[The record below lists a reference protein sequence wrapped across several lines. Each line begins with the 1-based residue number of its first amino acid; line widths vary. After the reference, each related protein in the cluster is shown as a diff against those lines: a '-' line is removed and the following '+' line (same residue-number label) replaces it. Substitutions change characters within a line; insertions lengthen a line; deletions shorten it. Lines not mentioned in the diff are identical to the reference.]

1 MVRPNLLLDCRAH
14 KSPHSPVVVMNIPT
28 GSLCRVDLVDATSNL
43 TKPRFSPHQPRK
55 KDSNI
60 ADEEEFQA
68 RLDAQWDVDFP
79 PDPVIMLDGM
89 DNTTAKLFHRVRQ
102 LSALATSIAGSKVD
116 REVQIRYTQAI
127 QLLERQ
133 VNASIW
139 SLNLNNIRQ
148 HGSATRPKQPI
159 AVRTCIRTWHCTTLI
174 FIYMVLRKTPPSSQ
188 IVEKLVRRAKFSLQI
203 LTPDE
208 LWVHFPPLFLLWV
221 LVMAGI
227 ASARHTDRLWLLQT
241 LKRLRHK
248 LALDSWEAAK
258 AILVQFA
265 WVDHLCARPAGLVWK
280 ELDTVGL

>member
-1 MVRPNLLLDCRAH
+1 MD
-14 KSPHSPVVVMNIPT
+14 IT
-28 GSLCRVDLVDATSNL
+28 TS
-43 TKPRFSPHQPRK
+43 
-55 KDSNI
+55 
-60 ADEEEFQA
+60 
-68 RLDAQWDVDFP
+68 
-79 PDPVIMLDGM
+79 
-89 DNTTAKLFHRVRQ
+89 KLFHRVRQ

-116 REVQIRYTQAI
+116 QEVQIRYTRAI

-159 AVRTCIRTWHCTTLI
+159 AVRTCTRTWHCTTLI

-188 IVEKLVRRAKFSLQI
+188 TVEKLVRRAKFSLQI

-208 LWVHFPPLFLLWV
+208 LRVHFPPLFLLWV

-227 ASARHTDRLWLLQT
+227 ASSRHTDRLWLLQT

-258 AILVQFA
+258 TILVQFA
-265 WVDHLCARPAGLVWK
+265 WVDHLCARPAILVWK
-280 ELDTVGL
+280 ELDTVEL